1 MTGVA
6 LLALQRITQSGLAPA
21 FAAAD
26 AAGDRFQPGDDVK
39 LHVKNASAAAVTA
52 TVNSQKVCD
61 QGVDH
66 DLAVSVPAGGE
77 RVIGPLPA
85 NRFADPA
92 DGLVKVTYS
101 AVTSVTV
108 AALAG

>member
-1 MTGVA
+1 MADVA

-21 FAAAD
+21 FAAA
-26 AAGDRFQPGDDVK
+26 AAGGDSFQPGDDVK
-39 LHVKNASAAAVTA
+39 LHVKNGSAGTITA
-52 TVNSQKVCD
+52 TLNSQRKCD

-66 DLAVSVPAGGE
+66 DLAVAIAAGAE
-77 RVIGPLPA
+77 AIIGPLAA
-85 NRFADPA
+85 NRFADPV

-101 AVTSVTV
+101 AAAGVTV

>member
-1 MTGVA
+1 MAGVA
-6 LLALQRITQSGLAPA
+6 LLALQQITQSGLAPA
-21 FAAAD
+21 FVAAA
-26 AAGDRFQPGDDVK
+26 AGGDSLQPGDSVK
-39 LHVKNASAAAVTA
+39 LHVKNGGAGSVTV
-52 TVNSQKVCD
+52 TVNSQRKCD

-66 DLAVSVPAGGE
+66 DLAVAIAAGAE
-77 RVIGPLPA
+77 AIIGPLPA